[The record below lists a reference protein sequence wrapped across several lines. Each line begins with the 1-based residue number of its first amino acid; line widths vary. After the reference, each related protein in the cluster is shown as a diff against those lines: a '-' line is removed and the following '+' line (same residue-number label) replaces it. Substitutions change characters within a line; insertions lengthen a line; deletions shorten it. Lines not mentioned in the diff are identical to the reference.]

1 MFDRYKKQ
9 ILIPEIGKVGQNKLN
24 SSCVLVVGCGG
35 LGSIVIP
42 LLAAGGIG
50 HMVLC
55 DNDTVQLSNLNRQVI
70 YKEKDVNQSKVAKA
84 QEFVKS
90 LNSDVNIRI
99 LNGFVTPKNFERI
112 FENIDI
118 IVDCTDRLAT
128 KLFLNDAA
136 VLIGKPL
143 VHSAA
148 IGFTGQILTIF
159 PHGKPCLRCFFEC
172 QYMSSHLNCA
182 NAGILGPTVGVVGS
196 IAAAE
201 VMKYLLGVADS
212 LVGKLQRID
221 LQSNNFSKYTFQ
233 KNGSCIACGDNVR
246 VDPYDYSY
254 YESKLC
260 F

>member
-9 ILIPEIGKVGQNKLN
+9 ILIPEIGKLGQKKLN
-24 SSCVLVVGCGG
+24 SSHVLVVGCGG
-35 LGSIVIP
+35 LGSVVIP
-42 LLAAGGIG
+42 LLAAAGIG

-55 DNDTVQLSNLNRQVI
+55 DDDTVQLSNLNRQVI
-70 YKEKDVNQSKVAKA
+70 YKESDINQSKVAKA
-84 QEFVKS
+84 KEFIRS
-90 LNSDVNIRI
+90 LNSDINIQI
-99 LNGFVTPKNFERI
+99 LNSFVTPKNFESI
-112 FENIDI
+112 FKDIDI

-159 PHGKPCLRCFFEC
+159 PRGKPCLRCFFEC

-196 IAAAE
+196 IAASE
-201 VMKYLLGVADS
+201 VIKYLLGIEDS

-221 LQSNNFSKYTFQ
+221 LQSNDFSKYKFQ
-233 KNGSCIACGDNVR
+233 KNDVCIACSDNVR
-246 VDPYDYSY
+246 VDPYDYNY
-254 YESKLC
+254 YESRLC